1 VEPARGVAERVDERE
16 EDVSPALEA
25 DTQQYG
31 FDLVGGEA
39 RGVTRKKLTPA
50 EVKVA
55 KELGLE
61 KEALAF
67 SNAPNDPTTRKNLI
81 DATRNKHRELV
92 SRAVDLRKLEID
104 NRLKNRVKLLKD
116 SFFRDVYGTL
126 SDRQLNMAGL
136 VDVENK
142 LKQSEEI
149 YGKRKVRRE
158 VAPTQKLLIG
168 ESRSE
173 SDPELQEA
181 IKRSK
186 EREESRKREREETRK
201 NREKRDIGLR
211 FRRGEGKGLSASGV
225 QATVSR
231 IVKGWKNAP
240 KINVVQSYTDLPGQH
255 FPDTQGI
262 YADGEIYLVADNLSD
277 VAEVKATLF
286 HESLG
291 HFGLEQVFGKR
302 LKEVMLNLYRTNKA
316 VQKQADQYLARFPDT
331 YAGETREDQI
341 AFAVEEVLAEASA
354 AGPKIKD
361 ASALRAAFNRV
372 ANLIRKFLNAMG
384 FPVTY
389 TNNEINEILIQ
400 AHGAVVAGQRK
411 ERIGD
416 GTIKYQRRQAEERLS
431 RALEAPMTTPEY
443 TNKIGDGLKSAYK
456 NIGASLREA
465 SMGFLQVK
473 DSAEIWKKE
482 LPEIETTDRILESR
496 GGTEAARRE
505 EVGNLVMKWYKMSN
519 KISKKN
525 PEMMKHF
532 FKIANTTTVYQV
544 DPLNDADRAV
554 LNKPVNK
561 MSGQDR
567 AAYDIIK
574 EFDALPQDLRNSYK
588 ELRAYYERTSAQMF
602 DLLAKVV
609 GDKAVDRLKAKY
621 DSKRLRVYLP
631 LWRDGNYWLKY
642 TDQNNETITS
652 AFNSEVDRTRAIEA
666 LKAQGITN
674 TQTFVRLNDTR
685 RTGPLP
691 TGFLGE
697 VVSALEANNAPEYL
711 VDAVYEA
718 FLNYLPADS
727 IRQQLQSREESYDM
741 ATGTTRYGK
750 FGFEPDV
757 FQAFANVANRMA
769 NQLTNLEYAVPIEE
783 SLSKVRQQAGG
794 DRITDPIL
802 RDVYN
807 NLVKQVNFIRN
818 PQPNRFFDGA
828 SYFSY
833 MWFIAGN
840 ISSALVNTTQLPM
853 VVAPLL
859 GGKYGYDKAYTAM
872 EKAMKTYF
880 KGGRDTNSDYTFGAA
895 ANLDPKYKKL
905 YDTAVSRSIIR
916 RSSGYEHVEA
926 RRTNTKDYVGMRAK
940 VEAFLGWTFQN
951 SERFN
956 REVTLLA
963 AFDLAYSRTGDI
975 NTAIEEAIKL
985 TKDAHGSALAE
996 TGPRFF
1002 QQGFGK
1008 MMFTFKRFAQAQ
1020 VYLLSRLFH
1029 QSFKGED
1036 ATTREVARSQLVG
1049 IFGAAFVLAGV
1060 QGMPLYGLAEFLA
1073 SLLMGDDDE
1082 PFDAT
1087 GYVDGALSETGRKGL
1102 LNQLIGVDIASRTG
1116 FNGLIWREDYKRISD
1131 VGPILYT
1138 LEQAMGP
1145 SYAAAMSI
1153 GRGIGLLGEGEYQ
1166 RAVEAIAPSFI
1177 RNGWKT
1183 LRYAEEGVRNKD
1195 GTPVVEDVSDY
1206 NLMMQAV
1213 GFAPSEVSY
1222 ARERASSTA
1231 KLQDKLVKRRSS
1243 LLDKYYAAWQEQDAE
1258 GIQEALDGIKK
1269 FNAKNPQ
1276 KGLAITQD
1284 TIRKSVIGR
1293 VTRQEQSV
1301 DGLYV
1306 PLSIRNR
1313 IAQILPG
1320 D

>member
-1 VEPARGVAERVDERE
+1 
-16 EDVSPALEA
+16 
-25 DTQQYG
+25 
-31 FDLVGGEA
+31 
-39 RGVTRKKLTPA
+39 
-50 EVKVA
+50 
-55 KELGLE
+55 
-61 KEALAF
+61 
-67 SNAPNDPTTRKNLI
+67 
-81 DATRNKHRELV
+81 
-92 SRAVDLRKLEID
+92 
-104 NRLKNRVKLLKD
+104 
-116 SFFRDVYGTL
+116 
-126 SDRQLNMAGL
+126 
-136 VDVENK
+136 
-142 LKQSEEI
+142 
-149 YGKRKVRRE
+149 
-158 VAPTQKLLIG
+158 
-168 ESRSE
+168 
-173 SDPELQEA
+173 
-181 IKRSK
+181 
-186 EREESRKREREETRK
+186 
-201 NREKRDIGLR
+201 
-211 FRRGEGKGLSASGV
+211 
-225 QATVSR
+225 
-231 IVKGWKNAP
+231 
-240 KINVVQSYTDLPGQH
+240 
-255 FPDTQGI
+255 
-262 YADGEIYLVADNLSD
+262 
-277 VAEVKATLF
+277 
-286 HESLG
+286 
-291 HFGLEQVFGKR
+291 
-302 LKEVMLNLYRTNKA
+302 
-316 VQKQADQYLARFPDT
+316 
-331 YAGETREDQI
+331 
-341 AFAVEEVLAEASA
+341 
-354 AGPKIKD
+354 
-361 ASALRAAFNRV
+361 
-372 ANLIRKFLNAMG
+372 
-384 FPVTY
+384 
-389 TNNEINEILIQ
+389 
-400 AHGAVVAGQRK
+400 
-411 ERIGD
+411 
-416 GTIKYQRRQAEERLS
+416 
-431 RALEAPMTTPEY
+431 
-443 TNKIGDGLKSAYK
+443 
-456 NIGASLREA
+456 
-465 SMGFLQVK
+465 
-473 DSAEIWKKE
+473 
-482 LPEIETTDRILESR
+482 
-496 GGTEAARRE
+496 
-505 EVGNLVMKWYKMSN
+505 
-519 KISKKN
+519 
-525 PEMMKHF
+525 
-532 FKIANTTTVYQV
+532 
-544 DPLNDADRAV
+544 
-554 LNKPVNK
+554 
-561 MSGQDR
+561 
-567 AAYDIIK
+567 
-574 EFDALPQDLRNSYK
+574 
-588 ELRAYYERTSAQMF
+588 
-602 DLLAKVV
+602 
-609 GDKAVDRLKAKY
+609 
-621 DSKRLRVYLP
+621 
-631 LWRDGNYWLKY
+631 
-642 TDQNNETITS
+642 
-652 AFNSEVDRTRAIEA
+652 
-666 LKAQGITN
+666 
-674 TQTFVRLNDTR
+674 
-685 RTGPLP
+685 
-691 TGFLGE
+691 
-697 VVSALEANNAPEYL
+697 
-711 VDAVYEA
+711 
-718 FLNYLPADS
+718 
-727 IRQQLQSREESYDM
+727 
-741 ATGTTRYGK
+741 
-750 FGFEPDV
+750 
-757 FQAFANVANRMA
+757 
-769 NQLTNLEYAVPIEE
+769 
-783 SLSKVRQQAGG
+783 
-794 DRITDPIL
+794 
-802 RDVYN
+802 
-807 NLVKQVNFIRN
+807 
-818 PQPNRFFDGA
+818 
-828 SYFSY
+828 
-833 MWFIAGN
+833 
-840 ISSALVNTTQLPM
+840 M

-859 GGKYGYDKAYTAM
+859 GGKYGYDKTYTAM

-880 KGGRDTNSDYTFGAA
+880 KGGRDSNSDYTFGAA
-895 ANLDPKYKKL
+895 TNLDPKYKKL

-1049 IFGAAFVLAGV
+1049 IFGAAFILAGV

-1116 FNGLIWREDYKRISD
+1116 FNGLIWREDYKRMSD

-1258 GIQEALDGIKK
+1258 GMQEALDGIKK